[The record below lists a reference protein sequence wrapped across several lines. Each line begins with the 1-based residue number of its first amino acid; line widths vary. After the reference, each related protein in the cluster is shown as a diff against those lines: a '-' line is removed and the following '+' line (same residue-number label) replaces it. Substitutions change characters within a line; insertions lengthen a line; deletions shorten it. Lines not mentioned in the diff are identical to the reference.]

1 MYHCTECEYRER
13 TRRIKALPAEALR
26 RITALRKTQGH
37 SYHVNPKKLD
47 HYTLMGIGSSLH
59 EWIYGKESK
68 ERLDGNKATADQ
80 YCKEVAAIVDLVHS
94 LAEFQEHIKLF

>member
-13 TRRIKALPAEALR
+13 TRRIKTLPAEALR

-37 SYHVNPKKLD
+37 SYHVAPKKLD
-47 HYTLMGIGSSLH
+47 GYALMHIGHSLH

-80 YCKEVAAIVDLVHS
+80 YVKEANAIINLVHS
-94 LAEFQEHIKLF
+94 LVEFQEHIKLF

>member
-26 RITALRKTQGH
+26 RIAALRKTQGL
-37 SYHVNPKKLD
+37 SYHVNPSKLD
-47 HYTLMGIGSSLH
+47 QYALMGIGNSLH

-68 ERLDGNKATADQ
+68 ERLDGNKTRADQ
-80 YCKEVAAIVDLVHS
+80 YVKEVTAIIDLVHS

>member
-37 SYHVNPKKLD
+37 SYHVNPSKLD
-47 HYTLMGIGSSLH
+47 SYALTNIGLSLH
-59 EWIYGKESK
+59 AWIYGEESK
-68 ERLDGNKATADQ
+68 ERLDGNKAMADQ
-80 YCKEVAAIVDLVHS
+80 YVKETNAIIDFVHS
-94 LAEFQEHIKLF
+94 LAKFQEHIKLF